1 MARTN
6 LCPNPALAVNA
17 TGWFGSAGW
26 ARATGLT
33 GFTRTTGWSGTSAG
47 QQISPQG
54 TTVANQAYTFSAFAK
69 ATTGGADVV
78 VGINWYQAGSYR
90 SSSTEVSFTL
100 DAGEVTRVWVTATS
114 PPNTDSALLTIDTP
128 GGQGAVQITQV
139 LYEQSAALN
148 PWFDG
153 SSPGGSW
160 TGTAGNSTSTI
171 PDDAQQAGSDS
182 LTLTDAGD
190 ATAAVLGVDTSTLS
204 DSAVAAATASGPDS
218 AALSDSA
225 ALEMLILIQGDAGDV
240 LVEGVTGTL
249 AKEQAVTGGE
259 IFVEGVGLTVHKEIT
274 VATGDVI
281 VEGFDLFAGNTA
293 PDPGDIIV
301 EGVEG
306 ATGKAGEP
314 GADYGVAPR
323 PIVRPRARMIAQR
336 ILTGEF
342 LSWELPVKDPE
353 IVWNLSSAVEISAV
367 FRPEIP
373 SLRDVGLE
381 PWGTWIHYE
390 EDGVLRGSGILLPTS
405 IGRDGT
411 LRLSAAGPLHYANRV
426 PWRGQYSGVQVDP
439 AAIVKMMWSH
449 IQSFPRGNLGVS
461 VYGTTPRRI
470 GTEARDVEFVTGEGE
485 VVSFEAG
492 PYRLNYWENTLVGA
506 ETDKL
511 AGETPFDLVES
522 SRWADQARTSVEH
535 RIDIVYPQHGRRR
548 TDLRFAQGE
557 NIVEWAPIEEPGG
570 AYADTVYVMGKGE
583 GPDAVTGSAMAWVGN
598 RIRLP
603 AIVDD
608 KTIDNRSRANA
619 TAADELA
626 ARLSALVE
634 VPEIVINTRHRNA
647 PVGSF
652 EAGDEILPQIR
663 VPYLGMVK
671 QWHRIT
677 GIRYLPRRHRAVLSL
692 TRRGEF
698 RG

>member
-17 TGWFGSAGW
+17 TGWFGSTGW
-26 ARATGLT
+26 VRATGLT
-33 GFTRTTGWSGTSAG
+33 GFTRTTGWAGTSAG
-47 QQISPQG
+47 QQIAPQG
-54 TTVANQAYTFSAFAK
+54 TIVAGLTYTFSVFVK
-69 ATTGGADVV
+69 AATGGGDVA
-78 VGINWYQAGSYR
+78 VGINWYQSGAYR
-90 SSSTEVSFTL
+90 ASSTQSTFTL
-100 DAGEVTRVWVTATS
+100 DAGTVTRVWATAVA
-114 PPNTDSALLTIDTP
+114 PPNTDSALITIDNP
-128 GGQGAVQITQV
+128 GGQGTVQITQV
-139 LYEQSAALN
+139 LYEQSAILN
-148 PWFDG
+148 AWFDG

-171 PDDAQQAGSDS
+171 PDDAQQTGTDSSALLDDGELNAAG
-182 LTLTDAGD
+182 A
-190 ATAAVLGVDTSTLS
+190 GVDTLTLA
-204 DSAVAAATASGPDS
+204 DTGGAAATAAGGDS
-218 AALSDSA
+218 AALSDVG
-225 ALEMLILIQGDAGDV
+225 ALEMLTLVQGDTGDV
-240 LVEGVTGTL
+240 VLDGVAGSL
-249 AKEQAVTGGE
+249 AKEQATTFGDVV
-259 IFVEGVGLTVHKEIT
+259 VEGVALTVHKEIP
-274 VATGDVI
+274 VATGDVV

-293 PDPGDIIV
+293 PDPGDVVV
-301 EGVEG
+301 EGVEVDV
-306 ATGKAGEP
+306 GKAGEP

-323 PIVRPRARMIAQR
+323 PVVRPHTRMIAQR

-353 IVWNLSSAVEISAV
+353 IIWNHSSAREISGV
-367 FRPEIP
+367 FTPEIRA
-373 SLRDVGLE
+373 LRDVGLE

-390 EDGVLRGSGILLPTS
+390 EEGVLRASGILLPTS

-411 LRLSAAGPLHYANRV
+411 LRLSAAGPMYYANRV
-426 PWRGQYSGVQVDP
+426 PWRGQYSGVAVDP

-449 IQSFPRGNLGVS
+449 LQSFPRGNLGVTVHGS
-461 VYGTTPRRI
+461 TPIRI

-492 PYRLNYWENTLVGA
+492 PYKLNYWENTLIGA

-522 SRWADQARTSVEH
+522 SRWSDASRSAVEH
-535 RIDIVYPQHGRRR
+535 RIDMVYPQHGRRR

-557 NIVEWAPIEEPGG
+557 NIVEWAPIEEPGD

-583 GPDAVTGSAMAWVGN
+583 GPDAVAGSAMAWVGN

-608 KTIDNRSRANA
+608 KTIDNRVRANA
-619 TAADELA
+619 TAAEELA

-634 VPEIVINTRHRNA
+634 IPEIVINTRHRNA
-647 PVGSF
+647 PIGSF
-652 EAGDEILPQIR
+652 ETGDEILPQIR

-677 GIRYLPRRHRAVLSL
+677 SIRYLPHQNRAVLNL